1 MYRQVASD
9 RAKKHVRVGE
19 ELAMERREMY
29 ANGRIPRI
37 IFYIAMIAILVVFIA
52 AEIVYPSERAETS
65 QEKNLK
71 YHGTFMWE
79 KEDGTQEKIAVP
91 GKYEVP
97 AGETMTIV
105 TTFPNN
111 YKDTSIAI
119 RSSLQ
124 SVRFYVDGK
133 LRTEYDTANTRPF
146 GKDSASRY
154 VFCPTYTRD
163 AGRELKIELTSNTAN
178 YSGVVNPVYSGDQ
191 ADIWAF
197 IFRSNGMESL
207 IALFILFTGII
218 TILFSFAL
226 RITYRTKFDIEY
238 LGWCMLMGAT
248 WMIGESKLR
257 QLWISNVSILAAL
270 CFIIV
275 MICPLGILLYVD
287 TMQKSRY
294 HRIYRWIELAACINF
309 VVSVTLQL
317 TGKADFIETL
327 PVSHVVLSVTFVAI
341 FATFIRDMLH
351 GGLRDYHLALVGLV
365 IALVSALIEMVSV
378 YFVVTI
384 SGLFIGIGLVILLSL
399 NIIRTVRSVRNL
411 ERLRQKKELE
421 SRRRQTERISLQT
434 IKTLSVTVETKNV
447 YTKGHSQRVAD
458 YSALIAGALGWDDK
472 RINNLRNAAYMH
484 DVGMIGIPDS
494 IVNKPT
500 RLTEEEYAIIQR
512 HTLIG
517 ADILKDITLIEHV
530 AEVAH
535 YHHERYDGTGY
546 PEGIAGE
553 EIPIEA
559 RIVAVADSYDAM
571 NSKRIY
577 RNALEKEKIIEEL
590 ESCSGTQFDPV
601 IAQLFVRL
609 IREGKVDT
617 ALLPA
622 EPIGE
627 SKIDHYESETTK
639 FISDIMST
647 MQSQEDSDSYDFL
660 TGLSVRSKGEILIAQ
675 MMQEHDGGLV
685 FVDMDNL
692 KKLNDVYG
700 HKAGDRALKLLGN
713 ILKDAGDNSIAC
725 RLGGDEFLLFLPD
738 YSKDEIHACV
748 KHIFFEFAKAKE
760 DDVELRC
767 ADLSAGMS
775 LSTNGA
781 TFEKC
786 YREADKAL
794 YFVKQNGKGNY
805 MFYHEMQ
812 LDHGMSGT
820 GKDLELVA
828 KALRQSGSYSGA
840 LDLDYR
846 AFAKVYEYV
855 NSLGE
860 RYRHKCYLVMVTMET
875 FPDRMMYIEHIE
887 EALGCMENAI
897 REKIRKVDVCTRFSS
912 MQYLIILFEA
922 QEDQIANVMD
932 RTFAQYNELYGK
944 DDFIPRYEYIPMV
957 ETED

>member
-1 MYRQVASD
+1 
-9 RAKKHVRVGE
+9 
-19 ELAMERREMY
+19 MERREMY

-65 QEKNLK
+65 QEKNLI
-71 YHGTFMWE
+71 YHGTFVWE

-178 YSGVVNPVYSGDQ
+178 YSGVVNPVYSGDK

-197 IFRSNGMESL
+197 VFRSNGMESL

-257 QLWISNVSILAAL
+257 QLWIPNVSILAAL

-287 TMQKSRY
+287 TVQKSRY

-327 PVSHVVLSVTFVAI
+327 PASHVVLSVTFVAI
-341 FATFIRDMLH
+341 FVTFIRDMLH
-351 GGLRDYHLALVGLV
+351 GGSRDYHLALVGMV

-384 SGLFIGIGLVILLSL
+384 SGLFIGTGLVILLFL
-399 NIIRTVRSVRNL
+399 NLIRTVRSVRNL

-447 YTKGHSQRVAD
+447 YTNGHSQRVAD

-601 IAQLFVRL
+601 IAELFVRL

-627 SKIDHYESETTK
+627 SKMDHYESETTK

-660 TGLSVRSKGEILIAQ
+660 TGLPVRSKGEILIAQ

-805 MFYHEMQ
+805 MFYHDMP
-812 LDHGMSGT
+812 LDRGMSGT

-828 KALRQSGSYSGA
+828 KALQQSGSYTGA

-875 FPDRMMYIEHIE
+875 FPDRMIYIEHIE

-922 QEDQIANVMD
+922 QEDRIANVMD

-957 ETED
+957 KTED

>member
-1 MYRQVASD
+1 
-9 RAKKHVRVGE
+9 
-19 ELAMERREMY
+19 MERREMY

-65 QEKNLK
+65 QEKNLI
-71 YHGTFMWE
+71 YHGTFVWE

-111 YKDTSIAI
+111 YKGTSIAI

-178 YSGVVNPVYSGDQ
+178 YSGVVNPVYSGDK

-197 IFRSNGMESL
+197 VFRSNGMESL

-257 QLWISNVSILAAL
+257 QLWIPNVSILAAL

-287 TMQKSRY
+287 TVQKSRY

-327 PVSHVVLSVTFVAI
+327 PASHVVLSVTFVAI
-341 FATFIRDMLH
+341 FVTFIRDMLH
-351 GGLRDYHLALVGLV
+351 GGSRGYHLALVGMV

-384 SGLFIGIGLVILLSL
+384 SGLFIGTGLVILLFFNL
-399 NIIRTVRSVRNL
+399 IRTVRSVRNL

-447 YTKGHSQRVAD
+447 YTNGHSQRVAD
-458 YSALIAGALGWDDK
+458 YSALIAGALGWNDK

-601 IAQLFVRL
+601 IAELFVRL

-627 SKIDHYESETTK
+627 SKMDHYESETTK

-660 TGLSVRSKGEILIAQ
+660 TGLPVRSKGEILIAQ

-805 MFYHEMQ
+805 MFYHDMP
-812 LDHGMSGT
+812 LDRGMSGT

-828 KALRQSGSYSGA
+828 KALQQSGSYTGA

-875 FPDRMMYIEHIE
+875 FPDRMIYIEHIE

-922 QEDQIANVMD
+922 QEDRIANVMD

-957 ETED
+957 KTED

>member
-1 MYRQVASD
+1 
-9 RAKKHVRVGE
+9 
-19 ELAMERREMY
+19 MERREMY

-65 QEKNLK
+65 QEKNLI
-71 YHGTFMWE
+71 YHGTFVWE

-105 TTFPNN
+105 TMFPNN

-178 YSGVVNPVYSGDQ
+178 YSGVVNPVYSGDK

-197 IFRSNGMESL
+197 VFRSNGMESL

-257 QLWISNVSILAAL
+257 QLWIPNVSILAAL

-287 TMQKSRY
+287 TVQKSRY

-327 PVSHVVLSVTFVAI
+327 PASHVVLSVTFVAI
-341 FATFIRDMLH
+341 FVTFIRDMLH
-351 GGLRDYHLALVGLV
+351 GGSRNYHLALVGMV

-384 SGLFIGIGLVILLSL
+384 SGLFIGTGLVILLFL
-399 NIIRTVRSVRNL
+399 NLIRTVRSVRNL

-447 YTKGHSQRVAD
+447 YTNGHSQRVAD

-546 PEGIAGE
+546 PEGLSGE

-601 IAQLFVRL
+601 IAELFVRL

-627 SKIDHYESETTK
+627 SKMDHYESETTK

-660 TGLSVRSKGEILIAQ
+660 TGLPVRSKGEILIAQ

-786 YREADKAL
+786 YMEADKAL

-805 MFYHEMQ
+805 MFYHDMP
-812 LDHGMSGT
+812 LDRGMSGT

-828 KALRQSGSYSGA
+828 KALQQSGSYTGA

-875 FPDRMMYIEHIE
+875 FPDRMIYIEHIE

-922 QEDQIANVMD
+922 QEDRIANVMD

-957 ETED
+957 KTED

>member
-1 MYRQVASD
+1 
-9 RAKKHVRVGE
+9 
-19 ELAMERREMY
+19 MERREMY

-65 QEKNLK
+65 QEKNLI
-71 YHGTFMWE
+71 YHGTFVWE

-178 YSGVVNPVYSGDQ
+178 YSGVVNPVYSGDK

-197 IFRSNGMESL
+197 VFRSNGMESL

-257 QLWISNVSILAAL
+257 QLWMPNVSILAAL

-287 TMQKSRY
+287 TVQKSRY

-327 PVSHVVLSVTFVAI
+327 PASHVVLSVTFVAI
-341 FATFIRDMLH
+341 FVTFIRDMLH
-351 GGLRDYHLALVGLV
+351 GGSRDYHLALVGMV

-384 SGLFIGIGLVILLSL
+384 SGLFIGTGLVILLFL
-399 NIIRTVRSVRNL
+399 NLIRTVRSVRNL

-447 YTKGHSQRVAD
+447 YTNGHSQRVAD

-601 IAQLFVRL
+601 IAELFVRL

-627 SKIDHYESETTK
+627 SKMDHYESETTK

-660 TGLSVRSKGEILIAQ
+660 TGLPVRSKGEILIAQ

-713 ILKDAGDNSIAC
+713 ILKDAGDKSIAC

-786 YREADKAL
+786 YMEADKAL

-805 MFYHEMQ
+805 MFYHDMP
-812 LDHGMSGT
+812 LDRGMSGT

-828 KALRQSGSYSGA
+828 KALQQSGSYTGA

-875 FPDRMMYIEHIE
+875 FPDRMIYIEHIE

-922 QEDQIANVMD
+922 QEDRIANVMD

-957 ETED
+957 EIED

>member
-1 MYRQVASD
+1 
-9 RAKKHVRVGE
+9 
-19 ELAMERREMY
+19 MERREMY

-65 QEKNLK
+65 QEKNLI
-71 YHGTFMWE
+71 YHGTFVWE

-105 TTFPNN
+105 TMFPNN
-111 YKDTSIAI
+111 HKDTSIAI

-178 YSGVVNPVYSGDQ
+178 YSGVVNPVYSGDK

-197 IFRSNGMESL
+197 VFRSNGMESL

-257 QLWISNVSILAAL
+257 QLWIPNVSILAAL

-287 TMQKSRY
+287 TVQKSRY

-327 PVSHVVLSVTFVAI
+327 PASHVVLSVTFVAI
-341 FATFIRDMLH
+341 FVTFIRDMLH
-351 GGLRDYHLALVGLV
+351 GGSRGYHLALVGMV
-365 IALVSALIEMVSV
+365 IALVSVLIEMVSV

-384 SGLFIGIGLVILLSL
+384 SGLFIGIGLVILLFL
-399 NIIRTVRSVRNL
+399 NLIRTVRSVRNL

-447 YTKGHSQRVAD
+447 YTNGHSQRVAD

-517 ADILKDITLIEHV
+517 VDILKDITLIEHV

-546 PEGIAGE
+546 PEGLSGE

-577 RNALEKEKIIEEL
+577 RTALEKEKIIEEL

-601 IAQLFVRL
+601 IAELFVRL

-627 SKIDHYESETTK
+627 SKMDHYESETTK

-647 MQSQEDSDSYDFL
+647 MQRQDDSDSYDFL
-660 TGLSVRSKGEILIAQ
+660 TGLPVRSKGEILIAQ

-805 MFYHEMQ
+805 MFYHDMP
-812 LDHGMSGT
+812 LDRGMSGT

-828 KALRQSGSYSGA
+828 KALQQSGSYTGA

-875 FPDRMMYIEHIE
+875 FPDRMIYIEHIE

-922 QEDQIANVMD
+922 QEDRIANVMD

-957 ETED
+957 KTED

>member
-1 MYRQVASD
+1 
-9 RAKKHVRVGE
+9 
-19 ELAMERREMY
+19 MERREMY

-65 QEKNLK
+65 QEKNLI
-71 YHGTFMWE
+71 YHGTFVWE

-105 TTFPNN
+105 TMFPNN

-178 YSGVVNPVYSGDQ
+178 YSGVVNPVYSGDK

-197 IFRSNGMESL
+197 VFRSNGMESL

-257 QLWISNVSILAAL
+257 QLWIPNVSILAAL

-287 TMQKSRY
+287 TVQKSRY

-317 TGKADFIETL
+317 TGKADFIEAL
-327 PVSHVVLSVTFVAI
+327 PASHVVLSVTFVAI
-341 FATFIRDMLH
+341 FVTFIRDMLH
-351 GGLRDYHLALVGLV
+351 GGSRGYHLALVGMV

-384 SGLFIGIGLVILLSL
+384 SGLFIGTGLVILLFL
-399 NIIRTVRSVRNL
+399 NLIRTVRSVRNL

-434 IKTLSVTVETKNV
+434 IKTISVTVETKNV
-447 YTKGHSQRVAD
+447 YTNGHSQRVAD

-517 ADILKDITLIEHV
+517 VDILKDITLIEHV

-546 PEGIAGE
+546 PEGLSGE

-601 IAQLFVRL
+601 IAELFVRL

-627 SKIDHYESETTK
+627 SKMDHYESETTK

-660 TGLSVRSKGEILIAQ
+660 TGLPVRSKGEILIAQ

-805 MFYHEMQ
+805 MFYHDMP
-812 LDHGMSGT
+812 LDRGMSGT

-828 KALRQSGSYSGA
+828 KALQQSGSYTGA

-875 FPDRMMYIEHIE
+875 FPDRMIYIEHIE

-922 QEDQIANVMD
+922 QEDRIANVMD

-957 ETED
+957 KTED

>member
-1 MYRQVASD
+1 MYRQVTSD
-9 RAKKHVRVGE
+9 RAKTHVRVGE

-65 QEKNLK
+65 QEKNLI
-71 YHGTFMWE
+71 YHGTFVWE

-178 YSGVVNPVYSGDQ
+178 YSGVVNPVYSGDK

-197 IFRSNGMESL
+197 VFRSNGMESL

-257 QLWISNVSILAAL
+257 QLWIPNVSILAAL

-287 TMQKSRY
+287 TVQKSRY

-327 PVSHVVLSVTFVAI
+327 PASHVVLSVTFVAI
-341 FATFIRDMLH
+341 FVTFIRDMLH
-351 GGLRDYHLALVGLV
+351 GGSRDYHLALVGMV

-384 SGLFIGIGLVILLSL
+384 SGLFIGTGLVILLFL
-399 NIIRTVRSVRNL
+399 NLIRTVRSVRNL

-447 YTKGHSQRVAD
+447 YTNGHSQRVAD

-546 PEGIAGE
+546 PEGLSGE

-601 IAQLFVRL
+601 IAELFVRL

-627 SKIDHYESETTK
+627 SKMDHYESETTK

-660 TGLSVRSKGEILIAQ
+660 TGLPVRSKGEILIAQ

-805 MFYHEMQ
+805 MFYHDMP
-812 LDHGMSGT
+812 LDRGMSGT

-828 KALRQSGSYSGA
+828 KALQQSGSYTGA

-875 FPDRMMYIEHIE
+875 FPDRMIYIEHIE

-922 QEDQIANVMD
+922 QEDRIANVMD

-957 ETED
+957 KTED

>member
-1 MYRQVASD
+1 
-9 RAKKHVRVGE
+9 
-19 ELAMERREMY
+19 MERREMY

-65 QEKNLK
+65 QEKNLI
-71 YHGTFMWE
+71 YHGTFVWE

-105 TTFPNN
+105 TMFPNN

-178 YSGVVNPVYSGDQ
+178 YSGVVNPVYSGDK

-197 IFRSNGMESL
+197 VFRSNGMESL

-257 QLWISNVSILAAL
+257 QLWIPNVSILAAL

-287 TMQKSRY
+287 TVQKSRY

-317 TGKADFIETL
+317 TGKADFIEAL
-327 PVSHVVLSVTFVAI
+327 PASHVVLSVTFVAI
-341 FATFIRDMLH
+341 FVTFIRDMLH
-351 GGLRDYHLALVGLV
+351 GGSRGYHLALVGMV

-384 SGLFIGIGLVILLSL
+384 SGLFIGTGLVILLFL
-399 NIIRTVRSVRNL
+399 NLIRTVRSVRNL

-434 IKTLSVTVETKNV
+434 IKTISVTVETKNV
-447 YTKGHSQRVAD
+447 YTNGHSQRVAD

-546 PEGIAGE
+546 PEGLSGE

-601 IAQLFVRL
+601 IAELFVRL

-627 SKIDHYESETTK
+627 SKMDHYESETTK

-660 TGLSVRSKGEILIAQ
+660 TGLPVRSKGEILIAQ

-713 ILKDAGDNSIAC
+713 ILKDAGDKSIAC

-805 MFYHEMQ
+805 MFYHDMP
-812 LDHGMSGT
+812 LDRGMSGT

-828 KALRQSGSYSGA
+828 KALQQSGSYTGA

-875 FPDRMMYIEHIE
+875 FPDRMIYIEHIE

-922 QEDQIANVMD
+922 QEDRIANVMD

-957 ETED
+957 KTED

>member
-1 MYRQVASD
+1 
-9 RAKKHVRVGE
+9 
-19 ELAMERREMY
+19 MERREMY

-65 QEKNLK
+65 QEKNLI
-71 YHGTFMWE
+71 YHGTFVWE

-178 YSGVVNPVYSGDQ
+178 YSGVVNPVYSGDK

-197 IFRSNGMESL
+197 VFRSNGMESL

-257 QLWISNVSILAAL
+257 QLWIPNVSILAAL

-287 TMQKSRY
+287 TVQKSRY

-317 TGKADFIETL
+317 TGKADFIEAL
-327 PVSHVVLSVTFVAI
+327 PASHVVLSVTFVAI
-341 FATFIRDMLH
+341 FVTFIRDMLH
-351 GGLRDYHLALVGLV
+351 GGSRGYHLALVGMV
-365 IALVSALIEMVSV
+365 IALVSVLIEMVSV

-384 SGLFIGIGLVILLSL
+384 SGLFIGIGLVILLFL
-399 NIIRTVRSVRNL
+399 NLIRTVRSVRNL

-447 YTKGHSQRVAD
+447 YTNGHSQRVAD

-546 PEGIAGE
+546 PEGLSGE

-601 IAQLFVRL
+601 IAELFVRL

-627 SKIDHYESETTK
+627 SKMDHYESETTK

-660 TGLSVRSKGEILIAQ
+660 TGLPVRSKGEILIAQ

-805 MFYHEMQ
+805 MFYHDMP
-812 LDHGMSGT
+812 LDRGMSGT

-828 KALRQSGSYSGA
+828 KALQQSGSYTGA

-875 FPDRMMYIEHIE
+875 FPDRMIYIEHIE

-922 QEDQIANVMD
+922 QEDRIANVMD

-944 DDFIPRYEYIPMV
+944 DDFIPRYEYIPMMK
-957 ETED
+957 TED

>member
-1 MYRQVASD
+1 
-9 RAKKHVRVGE
+9 
-19 ELAMERREMY
+19 MERREMY

-65 QEKNLK
+65 QEKNLI
-71 YHGTFMWE
+71 YHGTFVWE

-105 TTFPNN
+105 TMFPNN

-178 YSGVVNPVYSGDQ
+178 YSGVVNPVYSGDK

-197 IFRSNGMESL
+197 VFRSNGMESL

-257 QLWISNVSILAAL
+257 QLWIPNVSILAAL

-287 TMQKSRY
+287 TVQKSRY

-317 TGKADFIETL
+317 TGKADFIEAL
-327 PVSHVVLSVTFVAI
+327 PASHVVLSVTFVAI
-341 FATFIRDMLH
+341 FVTFIRDMLH
-351 GGLRDYHLALVGLV
+351 GGSRGYHLALVGMV

-384 SGLFIGIGLVILLSL
+384 SGLFIGIGLVILLFL
-399 NIIRTVRSVRNL
+399 NLIRTVRSVRNL

-434 IKTLSVTVETKNV
+434 IKTISVTVETKNV
-447 YTKGHSQRVAD
+447 YTNGHSQRVAD

-517 ADILKDITLIEHV
+517 VDILKDITLIEHV

-546 PEGIAGE
+546 PEGLSGE

-601 IAQLFVRL
+601 IAELFVRL

-627 SKIDHYESETTK
+627 SKMDHYESETTK

-660 TGLSVRSKGEILIAQ
+660 TGLPVRSKGEILIAQ

-805 MFYHEMQ
+805 MFYHDMP
-812 LDHGMSGT
+812 LDRGMSGT

-828 KALRQSGSYSGA
+828 KALQQSGSYTGA

-875 FPDRMMYIEHIE
+875 FPDRMIYIEHIE

-922 QEDQIANVMD
+922 QEDRIANVMD

-957 ETED
+957 KTED

>member
-65 QEKNLK
+65 QEKNLI

-97 AGETMTIV
+97 AGETMPIV

-178 YSGVVNPVYSGDQ
+178 YSGVVNPVYSGDK

-197 IFRSNGMESL
+197 VFRSNGMESL
-207 IALFILFTGII
+207 IALFIFFTGII

-257 QLWISNVSILAAL
+257 QLWIPNVSILAAL

-287 TMQKSRY
+287 TVQKSRY

-327 PVSHVVLSVTFVAI
+327 PVSNVVLSVTFVAI
-341 FATFIRDMLH
+341 FVTFIRDMLH
-351 GGLRDYHLALVGLV
+351 GGLRDYHLALAGLV

-399 NIIRTVRSVRNL
+399 NLIRTVRSVRNL

-500 RLTEEEYAIIQR
+500 RLIEEEYAIIQR

-517 ADILKDITLIEHV
+517 ANILKDITLIEHV
-530 AEVAH
+530 ADVAH

-627 SKIDHYESETTK
+627 SKMDHYESETTK

-660 TGLSVRSKGEILIAQ
+660 TGLPVRSKGEILIAQ

-922 QEDQIANVMD
+922 QEDRIANVMD

>member
-1 MYRQVASD
+1 
-9 RAKKHVRVGE
+9 
-19 ELAMERREMY
+19 MERREMY

-65 QEKNLK
+65 QEKNLI
-71 YHGTFMWE
+71 YHGTFVWE

-105 TTFPNN
+105 TMFPNN

-178 YSGVVNPVYSGDQ
+178 YSGVVNPVYSGDK

-197 IFRSNGMESL
+197 VFRSNGMESL

-257 QLWISNVSILAAL
+257 QLWIPNVSILAAL

-287 TMQKSRY
+287 TVQKSRY

-327 PVSHVVLSVTFVAI
+327 PASHVVLSVTFVAI
-341 FATFIRDMLH
+341 FVTFIRDMLH
-351 GGLRDYHLALVGLV
+351 GGSRDYHLALVGMV

-384 SGLFIGIGLVILLSL
+384 SGLFIGTGLVILLFL
-399 NIIRTVRSVRNL
+399 NLIRTVRSVRNL

-447 YTKGHSQRVAD
+447 YTNGHSQRVAD

-546 PEGIAGE
+546 PEGLSGE

-601 IAQLFVRL
+601 IAELFVRL
-609 IREGKVDT
+609 IREGKVYT

-627 SKIDHYESETTK
+627 SKMDHYESETTK

-660 TGLSVRSKGEILIAQ
+660 TGLPVRSKGEILIAQ

-805 MFYHEMQ
+805 MFYHDMP
-812 LDHGMSGT
+812 LDRGMSGT

-828 KALRQSGSYSGA
+828 KALQQSGSYTGA

-875 FPDRMMYIEHIE
+875 FPDRMIYIEHIE

-922 QEDQIANVMD
+922 QEDRIANVMD

-957 ETED
+957 KTED

>member
-1 MYRQVASD
+1 
-9 RAKKHVRVGE
+9 
-19 ELAMERREMY
+19 MERREMY

-65 QEKNLK
+65 QEKNLI
-71 YHGTFMWE
+71 YHGTFVWE

-111 YKDTSIAI
+111 YKGTSIAI

-178 YSGVVNPVYSGDQ
+178 YSGVVNPVYSGDK

-197 IFRSNGMESL
+197 VFRSNGMESL

-257 QLWISNVSILAAL
+257 QLWIPNVSILAAL

-287 TMQKSRY
+287 TVQKSRY

-327 PVSHVVLSVTFVAI
+327 PASHVVLSVTFVAI
-341 FATFIRDMLH
+341 FVTFIRDMLH
-351 GGLRDYHLALVGLV
+351 GGSRDYHLALAGMV

-384 SGLFIGIGLVILLSL
+384 SGLFIGTGLVILLFL
-399 NIIRTVRSVRNL
+399 NLIRTVRSVRNL

-447 YTKGHSQRVAD
+447 YTNGHSQRVAD

-546 PEGIAGE
+546 PEGIVGE

-601 IAQLFVRL
+601 IAELFVRL

-627 SKIDHYESETTK
+627 SKMDHYESETTK

-660 TGLSVRSKGEILIAQ
+660 TGLPVRSKGEILIAQ

-805 MFYHEMQ
+805 MFYHDMP
-812 LDHGMSGT
+812 LDRGMSGT

-828 KALRQSGSYSGA
+828 KALQQSGSYTGA

-875 FPDRMMYIEHIE
+875 FPDRMIYIEHIE

-922 QEDQIANVMD
+922 QEDRIANVMD

-957 ETED
+957 KTED

>member
-9 RAKKHVRVGE
+9 RAKTHVRVGE

-65 QEKNLK
+65 QEKNLI
-71 YHGTFMWE
+71 YHGTFVWE

-105 TTFPNN
+105 TMFPNN

-178 YSGVVNPVYSGDQ
+178 YSGVVNPVYSGDK

-197 IFRSNGMESL
+197 VFRSNGMESL

-257 QLWISNVSILAAL
+257 QLWIPNVSILAAL

-287 TMQKSRY
+287 TVQKSRY

-327 PVSHVVLSVTFVAI
+327 PASHVVLSVTFVAI
-341 FATFIRDMLH
+341 FVTFIRDMLH
-351 GGLRDYHLALVGLV
+351 GGSRDYHLALAGMV

-384 SGLFIGIGLVILLSL
+384 SGLFIGTGLVILLFL
-399 NIIRTVRSVRNL
+399 NLIRTVRSVRNL

-447 YTKGHSQRVAD
+447 YTNGHSQRVAD

-546 PEGIAGE
+546 PEGLSGE

-601 IAQLFVRL
+601 IAELFVRL

-627 SKIDHYESETTK
+627 SKMDHYESETTK

-660 TGLSVRSKGEILIAQ
+660 TGLPVRSKGEILIAQ

-805 MFYHEMQ
+805 MFYHDMP
-812 LDHGMSGT
+812 LDRGMSGT

-828 KALRQSGSYSGA
+828 KALQQSGSYTGA

-875 FPDRMMYIEHIE
+875 FPDRMIYIEHIE

-922 QEDQIANVMD
+922 QEDRIANVMD

-957 ETED
+957 KTED

>member
-1 MYRQVASD
+1 
-9 RAKKHVRVGE
+9 
-19 ELAMERREMY
+19 MERREMY

-65 QEKNLK
+65 QEKNLI
-71 YHGTFMWE
+71 YHGTFVWE

-105 TTFPNN
+105 TMFPNN

-178 YSGVVNPVYSGDQ
+178 YSGVVNPVYSGDK

-197 IFRSNGMESL
+197 VFRSNGMESL

-257 QLWISNVSILAAL
+257 QLWIPNVSILAAL

-287 TMQKSRY
+287 TVQKSRY

-327 PVSHVVLSVTFVAI
+327 PASHVVLSVTFVAI
-341 FATFIRDMLH
+341 FVTFIRDMLH
-351 GGLRDYHLALVGLV
+351 GGSRDYHLALAGMV

-384 SGLFIGIGLVILLSL
+384 SGLFIGTGLVILLFL
-399 NIIRTVRSVRNL
+399 NLIRTVRSVRNL

-447 YTKGHSQRVAD
+447 YTNGHSQRVAD

-601 IAQLFVRL
+601 IAELFVRL

-627 SKIDHYESETTK
+627 SKMDHYESETTK

-660 TGLSVRSKGEILIAQ
+660 TGLPVRSKGEILIAQ

-805 MFYHEMQ
+805 MFYHDMP
-812 LDHGMSGT
+812 LDRGMSGT

-828 KALRQSGSYSGA
+828 KALQQSGSYTGA

-875 FPDRMMYIEHIE
+875 FPDRMIYIEHIE

-922 QEDQIANVMD
+922 QEDRIANVMD

-957 ETED
+957 KTED

>member
-1 MYRQVASD
+1 
-9 RAKKHVRVGE
+9 
-19 ELAMERREMY
+19 MERREMY

-65 QEKNLK
+65 QEKNLI
-71 YHGTFMWE
+71 YHGTFVWE

-178 YSGVVNPVYSGDQ
+178 YSGVVNPVYSGDK

-197 IFRSNGMESL
+197 VFRSNGMESL

-257 QLWISNVSILAAL
+257 QLWIPNVSILAAL

-287 TMQKSRY
+287 TVQKSRY

-327 PVSHVVLSVTFVAI
+327 PASHVVLSVTFVAI
-341 FATFIRDMLH
+341 FVTFIRDMLH
-351 GGLRDYHLALVGLV
+351 GGSRDYHLALVGMV

-384 SGLFIGIGLVILLSL
+384 SGLFIGIGLVILLFL
-399 NIIRTVRSVRNL
+399 NLIRTVRSVRNL

-447 YTKGHSQRVAD
+447 YTNGHSQRVAD

-546 PEGIAGE
+546 PEGLSGE

-601 IAQLFVRL
+601 IAELFVRL

-627 SKIDHYESETTK
+627 SKMDHYESETTK

-660 TGLSVRSKGEILIAQ
+660 TGLPVRSKGEILIAQ

-805 MFYHEMQ
+805 MFYHDMP
-812 LDHGMSGT
+812 LDRGMSGT

-828 KALRQSGSYSGA
+828 KALQQSGSYTGA

-875 FPDRMMYIEHIE
+875 FPDRMIYIEHIE

-922 QEDQIANVMD
+922 QEDRIANVMD

-957 ETED
+957 KTED

>member
-1 MYRQVASD
+1 
-9 RAKKHVRVGE
+9 
-19 ELAMERREMY
+19 MERREMY

-65 QEKNLK
+65 QEKNLI
-71 YHGTFMWE
+71 YHGTFVWE

-178 YSGVVNPVYSGDQ
+178 YSGVVNPVYSGDK

-197 IFRSNGMESL
+197 VFRSNGMESL

-257 QLWISNVSILAAL
+257 QLWIPNVSILAAL

-287 TMQKSRY
+287 TVQKSRY

-327 PVSHVVLSVTFVAI
+327 PASHVVLSVTFVAI
-341 FATFIRDMLH
+341 FVTFIRDMLH
-351 GGLRDYHLALVGLV
+351 GGSRGYHLALVGMV
-365 IALVSALIEMVSV
+365 IALVSVLIEMVSV

-384 SGLFIGIGLVILLSL
+384 SGLFIGTGLVILLFL
-399 NIIRTVRSVRNL
+399 NLIRTVRSVRNL

-434 IKTLSVTVETKNV
+434 IKTISVTVETKNV
-447 YTKGHSQRVAD
+447 YTNGHSQRVAD

-546 PEGIAGE
+546 PEGLSGE

-601 IAQLFVRL
+601 IAELFVRL

-627 SKIDHYESETTK
+627 SKMDHYESETTK

-660 TGLSVRSKGEILIAQ
+660 TGLPVRSKGEILIAQ

-805 MFYHEMQ
+805 MFYHDMP
-812 LDHGMSGT
+812 LDRGMSGT

-828 KALRQSGSYSGA
+828 KALQQSGSYTGA

-875 FPDRMMYIEHIE
+875 FPDRMIYIEHIE

-922 QEDQIANVMD
+922 QEDRIANVMD

-957 ETED
+957 KTED

>member
-1 MYRQVASD
+1 
-9 RAKKHVRVGE
+9 
-19 ELAMERREMY
+19 MERREMY

-65 QEKNLK
+65 QEKNLI
-71 YHGTFMWE
+71 YHGTFVWE

-178 YSGVVNPVYSGDQ
+178 YSGVVNPVYSGDK

-197 IFRSNGMESL
+197 VFRSNGMESL

-257 QLWISNVSILAAL
+257 QLWIPNVSILAAL

-287 TMQKSRY
+287 TVQKSRY

-327 PVSHVVLSVTFVAI
+327 PASHVVLSVTFVAI
-341 FATFIRDMLH
+341 FVTFIRDMLH
-351 GGLRDYHLALVGLV
+351 GGSRDYHLALVGMV
-365 IALVSALIEMVSV
+365 IALVSVLIEMVSV

-384 SGLFIGIGLVILLSL
+384 SGLFIGIGLVILLFL
-399 NIIRTVRSVRNL
+399 NLIRTVRSVRNL

-447 YTKGHSQRVAD
+447 YTNGHSQRVAD

-546 PEGIAGE
+546 PEGLSGE

-601 IAQLFVRL
+601 IAELFVRL

-627 SKIDHYESETTK
+627 SKMDHYESETTK

-660 TGLSVRSKGEILIAQ
+660 TGLPVRSKGEILIAQ

-805 MFYHEMQ
+805 MFYHDMP
-812 LDHGMSGT
+812 LDRGMSGT

-828 KALRQSGSYSGA
+828 KALQQSGSYTGA

-875 FPDRMMYIEHIE
+875 FPDRMIYIEHIE

-922 QEDQIANVMD
+922 QEDRIANVMD

-957 ETED
+957 KTED

>member
-1 MYRQVASD
+1 MKR
-9 RAKKHVRVGE
+9 E
-19 ELAMERREMY
+19 ETY
-29 ANGRIPRI
+29 SKGSIPRI
-37 IFYIAMIAILVVFIA
+37 IFYIVMVAILTVFVA
-52 AEIVYPSERAETS
+52 AEMVYPGERGEAS
-65 QEKNLK
+65 QEKNLI
-71 YHGTFMWE
+71 YHGVFVWE
-79 KEDGTQEKIAVP
+79 KTDGTREKIKVP
-91 GKYEVP
+91 GQYEVP

-105 TTFPNN
+105 TTFPDN
-111 YKDTSIAI
+111 YKANSIAI

-133 LRTEYDTANTRPF
+133 LRTEYDTADTRPF

-163 AGRELKIELTSNTAN
+163 AGRELKIELTSNTTN
-178 YSGVVNPVYSGDQ
+178 YSGVVNPVYSGDK
-191 ADIWAF
+191 ADIWAL
-197 IFRSNGMESL
+197 ILNDNKMESL
-207 IALFILFTGII
+207 IALFILFAGII

-226 RITYRTKFDIEY
+226 YMTYRTRFDIEY
-238 LGWCMLMGAT
+238 LGWCMLMGAA
-248 WMIGESKLR
+248 WMMGESKLR

-275 MICPLGILLYVD
+275 MICPIGVLLYVD
-287 TMQKSRY
+287 TIQKNRY
-294 HRIYRWIELAACINF
+294 HKIYRWIELAAGINF
-309 VVSVTLQL
+309 VGSVGLQL
-317 TGKADFIETL
+317 TGRADFIETL
-327 PVSHVVLSVTFVAI
+327 PASHVILSVTFVAI
-341 FATFIRDMLH
+341 LITFIKDIFR
-351 GGLRDYHLALVGLV
+351 GKSREYHLVLIGIV
-365 IALVSALIEMVSV
+365 IALLFALIEMASV

-384 SGLFIGIGLVILLSL
+384 SGLFIGIGLVILLFL

-411 ERLRQKKELE
+411 EHIRQKKELE

-447 YTKGHSQRVAD
+447 YTNGHSQRVAD
-458 YSALIAGALGWDDK
+458 YSALIARELGWENT
-472 RINNLRNAAYMH
+472 RIHHLHNAAYMH

-546 PEGIAGE
+546 PEGLSGE

-590 ESCSGTQFDPV
+590 ESCSGTQFDPA

-617 ALLPA
+617 ALLPS
-622 EPIGE
+622 ESIGE
-627 SKIDHYESETTK
+627 SRMDNYESETTK

-647 MQSQEDSDSYDFL
+647 MQSQEDSDNYDFL
-660 TGLSVRSKGEILIAQ
+660 TGLPVRSKGEILIAQ

-692 KKLNDVYG
+692 KKVNDVYG

-748 KHIFFEFAKAKE
+748 KHIFVEFTKAKE

-786 YREADKAL
+786 YMEADKAL

-812 LDHGMSGT
+812 LDRGMSGT

-846 AFAKVYEYV
+846 AFAKIYEYV

-860 RYRHKCYLVMVTMET
+860 RYRHKCFLIMVTMET
-875 FPDRMMYIEHIE
+875 LTDRMMYIEHIE
-887 EALGCMENAI
+887 EALGCMEQAV
-897 REKIRKVDVCTRFSS
+897 RGKIRKVDVCTRFSS

-922 QEDQIANVMD
+922 QENQIENVMN
-932 RTFAQYNELYGK
+932 RIFTQYNELYGK
-944 DDFIPRYEYIPMV
+944 DDFIPRYEYIPM
-957 ETED
+957 EKAPKKDEK

>member
-1 MYRQVASD
+1 
-9 RAKKHVRVGE
+9 
-19 ELAMERREMY
+19 MERREMY

-65 QEKNLK
+65 QEKNLI
-71 YHGTFMWE
+71 YHGTFVWE

-105 TTFPNN
+105 TMFPNN

-178 YSGVVNPVYSGDQ
+178 YSGVVNPVYSGDK

-197 IFRSNGMESL
+197 VFRSNGMESL

-257 QLWISNVSILAAL
+257 QLWIPNVSILAAL

-287 TMQKSRY
+287 TVQKSRY

-327 PVSHVVLSVTFVAI
+327 PASHVVLSVTFVAI
-341 FATFIRDMLH
+341 FVTFIRDMLH
-351 GGLRDYHLALVGLV
+351 GGSRDYHLALVGMV

-384 SGLFIGIGLVILLSL
+384 SGLFIGTGLVILLFL
-399 NIIRTVRSVRNL
+399 NLIRTVRSVRNL

-447 YTKGHSQRVAD
+447 YTNGHSQRVAD

-601 IAQLFVRL
+601 IAELFVRL

-627 SKIDHYESETTK
+627 SKMDHYESETTK

-660 TGLSVRSKGEILIAQ
+660 TGLPVRSKGEILIAQ

-805 MFYHEMQ
+805 MFYHDMP
-812 LDHGMSGT
+812 LDRGMSGT

-828 KALRQSGSYSGA
+828 KALQQSGSYTGA

-875 FPDRMMYIEHIE
+875 FPDRMIYIEHIE

-922 QEDQIANVMD
+922 QEDRIANVMD

-957 ETED
+957 KTED

>member
-1 MYRQVASD
+1 
-9 RAKKHVRVGE
+9 
-19 ELAMERREMY
+19 MERREMY

-65 QEKNLK
+65 QEKNLI
-71 YHGTFMWE
+71 YHGTFVWE

-105 TTFPNN
+105 TMFPNN

-178 YSGVVNPVYSGDQ
+178 YSGVVNPVYSGDK

-197 IFRSNGMESL
+197 VFRSNGMESL

-257 QLWISNVSILAAL
+257 QLWIPNVSILAAL

-287 TMQKSRY
+287 TVQKSRY

-327 PVSHVVLSVTFVAI
+327 PASHVVLSVTFVAI
-341 FATFIRDMLH
+341 FVTFIRDMLH
-351 GGLRDYHLALVGLV
+351 GGSRDYHLALVGMV

-384 SGLFIGIGLVILLSL
+384 SGLFIGTGLVILLFL
-399 NIIRTVRSVRNL
+399 NLIRTGRSVRNL

-447 YTKGHSQRVAD
+447 YTNGHSQRVAD

-601 IAQLFVRL
+601 IAELFVRL

-627 SKIDHYESETTK
+627 SKMDHYESETTK

-660 TGLSVRSKGEILIAQ
+660 TGLPVRSKGEILIAQ

-713 ILKDAGDNSIAC
+713 ILKDAGDKSIAC

-786 YREADKAL
+786 YMEADKAL

-805 MFYHEMQ
+805 MFYHDMP
-812 LDHGMSGT
+812 LDRGMSGT

-828 KALRQSGSYSGA
+828 KALQQSGSYTGA

-875 FPDRMMYIEHIE
+875 FPDRMIYIEHIE

-922 QEDQIANVMD
+922 QEDRIANVMD

-957 ETED
+957 EIED

>member
-1 MYRQVASD
+1 
-9 RAKKHVRVGE
+9 
-19 ELAMERREMY
+19 MERREMY

-65 QEKNLK
+65 QEKNLI
-71 YHGTFMWE
+71 YHGTFVWE

-105 TTFPNN
+105 TMFPNN

-178 YSGVVNPVYSGDQ
+178 YSGVVNPVYSGDK

-197 IFRSNGMESL
+197 VFRSNGMESL

-257 QLWISNVSILAAL
+257 QLWIPNVSILAAL

-287 TMQKSRY
+287 TVQKSRY

-327 PVSHVVLSVTFVAI
+327 PASHVVLSVTFVAI
-341 FATFIRDMLH
+341 FVTFIRDMLH
-351 GGLRDYHLALVGLV
+351 GGSRDYHLALVGMV

-384 SGLFIGIGLVILLSL
+384 SGLFIGTGLVILLFL
-399 NIIRTVRSVRNL
+399 NLIRTVRSVRNL

-447 YTKGHSQRVAD
+447 YTNGHSQRVAD

-546 PEGIAGE
+546 PEGLSGE

-601 IAQLFVRL
+601 IAELFVRL

-627 SKIDHYESETTK
+627 SKMDHYESETTK

-660 TGLSVRSKGEILIAQ
+660 TGLPVRSKGEILIAQ

-748 KHIFFEFAKAKE
+748 KHIFIKFAKAKE

-805 MFYHEMQ
+805 MFYHDMP
-812 LDHGMSGT
+812 LDRGMSGT

-828 KALRQSGSYSGA
+828 KALQQSGSYTGA

-875 FPDRMMYIEHIE
+875 FPDRMIYIEHIE

-922 QEDQIANVMD
+922 QEDRIANVMD

-957 ETED
+957 KTED

>member
-1 MYRQVASD
+1 M
-9 RAKKHVRVGE
+9 
-19 ELAMERREMY
+19 
-29 ANGRIPRI
+29 
-37 IFYIAMIAILVVFIA
+37 
-52 AEIVYPSERAETS
+52 
-65 QEKNLK
+65 
-71 YHGTFMWE
+71 
-79 KEDGTQEKIAVP
+79 
-91 GKYEVP
+91 
-97 AGETMTIV
+97 
-105 TTFPNN
+105 
-111 YKDTSIAI
+111 
-119 RSSLQ
+119 
-124 SVRFYVDGK
+124 DGK

-178 YSGVVNPVYSGDQ
+178 YSGVVNPVYSGDK

-197 IFRSNGMESL
+197 VFRSNGMESL

-257 QLWISNVSILAAL
+257 QLWIPNVLILAAL

-287 TMQKSRY
+287 TVQKSRY

-327 PVSHVVLSVTFVAI
+327 PASHVVLSVTFVAI
-341 FATFIRDMLH
+341 FVTFIRDMLH
-351 GGLRDYHLALVGLV
+351 GGSRDYHLALIGMV

-384 SGLFIGIGLVILLSL
+384 SGLFIGTGLVILLFL
-399 NIIRTVRSVRNL
+399 NLIRTVRSVRNL

-447 YTKGHSQRVAD
+447 YTNGHSQRVAD

-546 PEGIAGE
+546 PEGLSGE

-601 IAQLFVRL
+601 IAELFVRL

-627 SKIDHYESETTK
+627 SKMDHYESETTK

-660 TGLSVRSKGEILIAQ
+660 TGLPVRSKGEILIAQ

-805 MFYHEMQ
+805 MFYHDMP
-812 LDHGMSGT
+812 LDRGMSGT

-828 KALRQSGSYSGA
+828 KALQQSGSYTGA

-875 FPDRMMYIEHIE
+875 FPDRMIYIEHIE

-922 QEDQIANVMD
+922 QEDRIANVMD

-957 ETED
+957 KTED

>member
-1 MYRQVASD
+1 
-9 RAKKHVRVGE
+9 
-19 ELAMERREMY
+19 MERREMY

-65 QEKNLK
+65 QEKNLI
-71 YHGTFMWE
+71 YHGTFVWE

-105 TTFPNN
+105 TMFPNN

-178 YSGVVNPVYSGDQ
+178 YSGVVNPVYSGDK

-197 IFRSNGMESL
+197 VFRSNGMESL

-257 QLWISNVSILAAL
+257 QLWIPNVSILAAL

-287 TMQKSRY
+287 TVQKSRY

-327 PVSHVVLSVTFVAI
+327 PASHVVLSVTFVAI
-341 FATFIRDMLH
+341 FVTFIRDMLH
-351 GGLRDYHLALVGLV
+351 GGSRGYHLALVGMV

-384 SGLFIGIGLVILLSL
+384 SGLFIGTGLVILLFL
-399 NIIRTVRSVRNL
+399 NLIRTVRSVRNL

-447 YTKGHSQRVAD
+447 YTNGHSQRVAD

-590 ESCSGTQFDPV
+590 ASCSGTQFDPV
-601 IAQLFVRL
+601 IAELFVRL

-627 SKIDHYESETTK
+627 SKMDHYESETTK

-660 TGLSVRSKGEILIAQ
+660 TGLPVRSKGEILIAQ

-805 MFYHEMQ
+805 MFYHDMP
-812 LDHGMSGT
+812 LDRGMSGT

-828 KALRQSGSYSGA
+828 KALQQSGSYTGA

-875 FPDRMMYIEHIE
+875 FPDRMIYIEHIE

-922 QEDQIANVMD
+922 QEDRIANVMD

-957 ETED
+957 KTED

>member
-1 MYRQVASD
+1 
-9 RAKKHVRVGE
+9 
-19 ELAMERREMY
+19 MERREMY

-65 QEKNLK
+65 QEKNLI
-71 YHGTFMWE
+71 YHGTFVWE

-178 YSGVVNPVYSGDQ
+178 YSGVVNPVYSGDK

-197 IFRSNGMESL
+197 VFRSNGMESL

-257 QLWISNVSILAAL
+257 QLWIPNVSILAAL

-287 TMQKSRY
+287 TVQKSRY

-327 PVSHVVLSVTFVAI
+327 PASHVVLSVTFVAI
-341 FATFIRDMLH
+341 FVTFIRDMLH
-351 GGLRDYHLALVGLV
+351 GGSRGYHLALAGMV

-384 SGLFIGIGLVILLSL
+384 SGLFIGTGLVILLFL
-399 NIIRTVRSVRNL
+399 NLIRTVRSVRNL

-447 YTKGHSQRVAD
+447 YTNGHSQRVAD

-546 PEGIAGE
+546 PEGLSGE

-601 IAQLFVRL
+601 IAELFVRL

-627 SKIDHYESETTK
+627 SKMDHYESETTK

-660 TGLSVRSKGEILIAQ
+660 TGLPVRSKGEILIAQ

-805 MFYHEMQ
+805 MFYHDMP
-812 LDHGMSGT
+812 LDRGMSGT

-828 KALRQSGSYSGA
+828 KALQQSGSYTGA

-875 FPDRMMYIEHIE
+875 FPDRMIYIEHIE

-922 QEDQIANVMD
+922 QEDRIANVMD

-957 ETED
+957 KTED

>member
-1 MYRQVASD
+1 
-9 RAKKHVRVGE
+9 
-19 ELAMERREMY
+19 MERREMY

-65 QEKNLK
+65 QEKNLI
-71 YHGTFMWE
+71 YHGTFVWE

-178 YSGVVNPVYSGDQ
+178 YSGVVNPVYSGDK

-197 IFRSNGMESL
+197 VFRSNGMESL

-257 QLWISNVSILAAL
+257 QLWIPNVSILAAL

-287 TMQKSRY
+287 TVQKSRY

-317 TGKADFIETL
+317 TGKADFIEAL
-327 PVSHVVLSVTFVAI
+327 PASHVVLSVTFVAI
-341 FATFIRDMLH
+341 FVTFIRDMLH
-351 GGLRDYHLALVGLV
+351 GGSRDYHLALVGMV

-384 SGLFIGIGLVILLSL
+384 SGLFIGIGLVILLFL
-399 NIIRTVRSVRNL
+399 NLIRTVRSVRNL

-447 YTKGHSQRVAD
+447 YTNGHSQRVAD

-546 PEGIAGE
+546 PEGLSGE

-601 IAQLFVRL
+601 IAELFVRL

-627 SKIDHYESETTK
+627 SKMDHYESETTK

-660 TGLSVRSKGEILIAQ
+660 TGLPVRSKGEILIAQ

-805 MFYHEMQ
+805 MFYHDMP
-812 LDHGMSGT
+812 LDRGMSGT

-828 KALRQSGSYSGA
+828 KALQQSGSYTGA

-875 FPDRMMYIEHIE
+875 FPDRMIYIEHIE

-922 QEDQIANVMD
+922 QEDRIANVMD

-957 ETED
+957 KTED

>member
-1 MYRQVASD
+1 MKREETY
-9 RAKKHVRVGE
+9 AKGSIQ
-19 ELAMERREMY
+19 
-29 ANGRIPRI
+29 RIV
-37 IFYIAMIAILVVFIA
+37 FYIVMVAILIVFVA
-52 AEIVYPSERAETS
+52 AEIVYPGEYGGAS
-65 QEKNLK
+65 QEKNLI
-71 YHGTFMWE
+71 YHGVFVWE
-79 KEDGTQEKIAVP
+79 KTDGTREKIKVP
-91 GKYEVP
+91 GQYEVP

-105 TTFPNN
+105 TTFPDN
-111 YKDTSIAI
+111 YKATSIAI

-133 LRTEYDTANTRPF
+133 LRTEYDTAGTRPF

-163 AGRELKIELTSNTAN
+163 AGRELKIELTSNTTN
-178 YSGVVNPVYSGDQ
+178 YSGVVNPVYSGDK

-197 IFRSNGMESL
+197 IFNDNKMESL
-207 IALFILFTGII
+207 IALFILFAGII

-238 LGWCMLMGAT
+238 LGWCMLIGAT

-275 MICPLGILLYVD
+275 MICPVGVLLYVD
-287 TMQKSRY
+287 TIQKNRY
-294 HRIYRWIELAACINF
+294 HKIYRWIELAACINF
-309 VVSVTLQL
+309 VVSIGLQL
-317 TGKADFIETL
+317 TGRADFIETL
-327 PVSHVVLSVTFVAI
+327 PASHVILSVTFVAI
-341 FATFIRDMLH
+341 LITFIKDIFH
-351 GGLRDYHLALVGLV
+351 GKSREYHLVLIGIV
-365 IALVSALIEMVSV
+365 IALLSALIEMASV

-384 SGLFIGIGLVILLSL
+384 SGIFIGIGLVILLFL
-399 NIIRTVRSVRNL
+399 NLIRTVRIVRNL
-411 ERLRQKKELE
+411 EHIRQKKELE

-447 YTKGHSQRVAD
+447 YTNGHSQRVAD

-546 PEGIAGE
+546 PEGLSGE
-553 EIPIEA
+553 EIPVEA

-577 RNALEKEKIIEEL
+577 RNALEKDQIIEEF
-590 ESCSGTQFDPV
+590 ERGSGTQFDPA
-601 IAQLFVRL
+601 IAQLVVRL

-622 EPIGE
+622 ESIGE
-627 SKIDHYESETTK
+627 SRMDNYESETTK

-647 MQSQEDSDSYDFL
+647 MQSQEDSDNYDFL
-660 TGLSVRSKGEILIAQ
+660 TGLPVRSKGEILIAQ

-692 KKLNDVYG
+692 KRVNDVYG

-812 LDHGMSGT
+812 LDRGMSGT

-860 RYRHKCYLVMVTMET
+860 RYRHKCFLIMVTMET
-875 FPDRMMYIEHIE
+875 LTDRMMYIEHIE
-887 EALGCMENAI
+887 EALGCMEQAV
-897 REKIRKVDVCTRFSS
+897 RGKIRKVDVCTRFSS

-922 QEDQIANVMD
+922 QENQIENVMN
-932 RTFAQYNELYGK
+932 RIFTQYNELYGK
-944 DDFIPRYEYIPMV
+944 DDFIPRYDYIPM
-957 ETED
+957 EKAPKKDEK

>member
-1 MYRQVASD
+1 
-9 RAKKHVRVGE
+9 
-19 ELAMERREMY
+19 MERREMY

-65 QEKNLK
+65 QEKNLI
-71 YHGTFMWE
+71 YHGTFVWE

-105 TTFPNN
+105 TMFPNN
-111 YKDTSIAI
+111 YKDTAIAI

-178 YSGVVNPVYSGDQ
+178 YSGVVNPVYSGDK

-197 IFRSNGMESL
+197 VFRSNGMESL

-257 QLWISNVSILAAL
+257 QLWIPNVSILAAL

-287 TMQKSRY
+287 TVQKSRY

-327 PVSHVVLSVTFVAI
+327 PASHVVLSVTFVAI
-341 FATFIRDMLH
+341 FVTFIRDMLH
-351 GGLRDYHLALVGLV
+351 GGSRDYHLALVGMV

-384 SGLFIGIGLVILLSL
+384 SGLFIGTGLVILLFL
-399 NIIRTVRSVRNL
+399 NLIRTVRSVRNL

-447 YTKGHSQRVAD
+447 YTNGHSQRVAD

-546 PEGIAGE
+546 PEGLSGE

-601 IAQLFVRL
+601 IAELFVRL

-627 SKIDHYESETTK
+627 SKMDHYESETTK

-660 TGLSVRSKGEILIAQ
+660 TGLPVRSKGEILIAQ

-805 MFYHEMQ
+805 MFYHDMP
-812 LDHGMSGT
+812 LDRGMSGT

-828 KALRQSGSYSGA
+828 KALQQSGSYTGA

-875 FPDRMMYIEHIE
+875 FPDRMIYIEHIE

-922 QEDQIANVMD
+922 QEDRIANVMD

-957 ETED
+957 KTED

>member
-1 MYRQVASD
+1 
-9 RAKKHVRVGE
+9 
-19 ELAMERREMY
+19 MERREMY

-65 QEKNLK
+65 QEKNLI
-71 YHGTFMWE
+71 YHGTFVWE

-178 YSGVVNPVYSGDQ
+178 YSGVVNPVYSGDK

-197 IFRSNGMESL
+197 VFRSNGMESL

-257 QLWISNVSILAAL
+257 QLWIPNVSILAAL

-287 TMQKSRY
+287 TVQKSRY

-327 PVSHVVLSVTFVAI
+327 PASHVVLSVTFVAI
-341 FATFIRDMLH
+341 FVTFIRDMLR
-351 GGLRDYHLALVGLV
+351 GGSRGYHLALVGMV
-365 IALVSALIEMVSV
+365 IALVSVLIEMVSV

-384 SGLFIGIGLVILLSL
+384 SGLFIGTGLVILLFL
-399 NIIRTVRSVRNL
+399 NLIRTVRSVRNL

-447 YTKGHSQRVAD
+447 YTNGHSQRVAD

-517 ADILKDITLIEHV
+517 VDILKDITLIEHV

-601 IAQLFVRL
+601 IAELFVRL

-627 SKIDHYESETTK
+627 SKMDHYESETTK

-647 MQSQEDSDSYDFL
+647 IQSQEDSDSYDFL
-660 TGLSVRSKGEILIAQ
+660 TGLPVRSKGEILIAQ

-786 YREADKAL
+786 YMEADKAL

-805 MFYHEMQ
+805 MFYHDMP
-812 LDHGMSGT
+812 LDRGMSGT

-828 KALRQSGSYSGA
+828 KALQQSGSYTGA

-875 FPDRMMYIEHIE
+875 FPDRMIYIEHIE

-922 QEDQIANVMD
+922 QEDRIANVMD

-957 ETED
+957 EIED

>member
-1 MYRQVASD
+1 
-9 RAKKHVRVGE
+9 
-19 ELAMERREMY
+19 MERREMY

-65 QEKNLK
+65 QEKNLI
-71 YHGTFMWE
+71 YHGTFVWE

-178 YSGVVNPVYSGDQ
+178 YSGVVNPVYSGDK

-197 IFRSNGMESL
+197 VFRSNGMESL

-257 QLWISNVSILAAL
+257 QLWIPNVSILAAL

-287 TMQKSRY
+287 TVQKSRY

-317 TGKADFIETL
+317 TGKADFIEAL
-327 PVSHVVLSVTFVAI
+327 PASHVVLSVTFVAI
-341 FATFIRDMLH
+341 FVTFIRDMLH
-351 GGLRDYHLALVGLV
+351 GGSRDYHLALVGMV

-384 SGLFIGIGLVILLSL
+384 SGLFIGTGLVILLFL
-399 NIIRTVRSVRNL
+399 NLIRTVRSVRNL

-447 YTKGHSQRVAD
+447 YTNGHSQRVAD

-546 PEGIAGE
+546 PEGLSGE

-601 IAQLFVRL
+601 IAELFVRL

-627 SKIDHYESETTK
+627 SKMDHYESETTK

-660 TGLSVRSKGEILIAQ
+660 TGLPVRSKGEILIAQ

-805 MFYHEMQ
+805 MFYHDMP
-812 LDHGMSGT
+812 LDRGMSGT

-828 KALRQSGSYSGA
+828 KALQQSGSYTGA

-875 FPDRMMYIEHIE
+875 FPDRMIYIEHIE

-922 QEDQIANVMD
+922 QEDRIANVMD

-944 DDFIPRYEYIPMV
+944 DDFIPRYEYIPMMK
-957 ETED
+957 TED

>member
-1 MYRQVASD
+1 
-9 RAKKHVRVGE
+9 
-19 ELAMERREMY
+19 MERREMY

-65 QEKNLK
+65 QEKNLI
-71 YHGTFMWE
+71 YHGTFVWE

-105 TTFPNN
+105 TMFPNN

-178 YSGVVNPVYSGDQ
+178 YSGVVNPVYSGDK

-197 IFRSNGMESL
+197 VFRSNGMESL

-257 QLWISNVSILAAL
+257 QLWIPNVSILAAL

-287 TMQKSRY
+287 TVQKSRY

-317 TGKADFIETL
+317 TGKADFIEAL
-327 PVSHVVLSVTFVAI
+327 PASHVVLSVTFVAI
-341 FATFIRDMLH
+341 FVTFIRDMLH
-351 GGLRDYHLALVGLV
+351 GGSRDYHLALAGMV

-384 SGLFIGIGLVILLSL
+384 SGLFIGTGLVILLFL
-399 NIIRTVRSVRNL
+399 NLIRTVRSVRNL

-447 YTKGHSQRVAD
+447 YTNGHSQRVAD

-546 PEGIAGE
+546 PEGLAGE

-601 IAQLFVRL
+601 IAELFVRL

-627 SKIDHYESETTK
+627 SKMDHYESETTK

-660 TGLSVRSKGEILIAQ
+660 TGLPVRSKGEILIAQ

-805 MFYHEMQ
+805 MFYHDMP
-812 LDHGMSGT
+812 LDRGMSGT

-828 KALRQSGSYSGA
+828 KALQQSGSYTGA

-875 FPDRMMYIEHIE
+875 FPDRMIYIEHIE

-922 QEDQIANVMD
+922 QEDRIANVMD

-957 ETED
+957 KTED

>member
-1 MYRQVASD
+1 
-9 RAKKHVRVGE
+9 
-19 ELAMERREMY
+19 MERREMY

-65 QEKNLK
+65 QEKNLI
-71 YHGTFMWE
+71 YHGTFVWE

-178 YSGVVNPVYSGDQ
+178 YSGVVNPVYSGDK

-197 IFRSNGMESL
+197 VFRSNGMESL

-257 QLWISNVSILAAL
+257 QLWIPNVSILAAL

-287 TMQKSRY
+287 TVQKSRY

-317 TGKADFIETL
+317 TGKADFIEAL
-327 PVSHVVLSVTFVAI
+327 PASHVVLSVTFVAI
-341 FATFIRDMLH
+341 FVTFIRDMLR
-351 GGLRDYHLALVGLV
+351 GGSRGYHLALVGMV
-365 IALVSALIEMVSV
+365 IALVSVLIEMVSV

-384 SGLFIGIGLVILLSL
+384 SGLFIGTGLVILLFL
-399 NIIRTVRSVRNL
+399 NLIRTVRSVRNL

-447 YTKGHSQRVAD
+447 YTNGHSQRVAD

-517 ADILKDITLIEHV
+517 VDILKDITLIEHV

-546 PEGIAGE
+546 PEGLSGE

-601 IAQLFVRL
+601 IAELFVRL

-627 SKIDHYESETTK
+627 SKMDHYESETTK

-647 MQSQEDSDSYDFL
+647 IQSQEDSDSYDFL
-660 TGLSVRSKGEILIAQ
+660 TGLPVRSKGEILIAQ

-805 MFYHEMQ
+805 MFYHDMP
-812 LDHGMSGT
+812 LDRGMSGT

-828 KALRQSGSYSGA
+828 KALQQSGSYTGA

-875 FPDRMMYIEHIE
+875 FPDRMIYIEHIE

-922 QEDQIANVMD
+922 QEDRIANVMD

-957 ETED
+957 KTED

>member
-1 MYRQVASD
+1 
-9 RAKKHVRVGE
+9 
-19 ELAMERREMY
+19 MERREMY

-65 QEKNLK
+65 QEKNLI
-71 YHGTFMWE
+71 YHGTFVWE

-105 TTFPNN
+105 TMFPNN

-178 YSGVVNPVYSGDQ
+178 YSGVVNPVYSGDK

-197 IFRSNGMESL
+197 VFRSNGMESL

-257 QLWISNVSILAAL
+257 QLWIPNVSILAAL

-287 TMQKSRY
+287 TVQKSRY

-327 PVSHVVLSVTFVAI
+327 PASHVVLSVTFVAI
-341 FATFIRDMLH
+341 FVTFIRDMLH
-351 GGLRDYHLALVGLV
+351 GGSRDYHLALVGMV

-384 SGLFIGIGLVILLSL
+384 SGLFIGTGLVILLFL
-399 NIIRTVRSVRNL
+399 NLIRTVRSVRNL

-447 YTKGHSQRVAD
+447 YTNGHSQRVAD

-517 ADILKDITLIEHV
+517 VDILKDITLIEHV

-601 IAQLFVRL
+601 IAELFVRL

-627 SKIDHYESETTK
+627 SKMDHYESETTK

-660 TGLSVRSKGEILIAQ
+660 TGLPVRSKGEILIAQ

-805 MFYHEMQ
+805 MFYHDMP
-812 LDHGMSGT
+812 LDRGMSGT

-828 KALRQSGSYSGA
+828 KALQQSGSYTGA

-875 FPDRMMYIEHIE
+875 FPDRMIYIEHIE

-922 QEDQIANVMD
+922 QEDRIANVMD

-957 ETED
+957 KTED

>member
-1 MYRQVASD
+1 
-9 RAKKHVRVGE
+9 
-19 ELAMERREMY
+19 MERREMY

-65 QEKNLK
+65 QEKNLI
-71 YHGTFMWE
+71 YHGTFVWE

-178 YSGVVNPVYSGDQ
+178 YSGVVNPVYSGDK

-197 IFRSNGMESL
+197 VFRSNGMESL

-257 QLWISNVSILAAL
+257 QLWIPNVSILAAL

-287 TMQKSRY
+287 TVQKSRY

-327 PVSHVVLSVTFVAI
+327 PASHVVLSVTFVAI
-341 FATFIRDMLH
+341 FVTFIRDMLH
-351 GGLRDYHLALVGLV
+351 GGSRDYHLALAGMV

-384 SGLFIGIGLVILLSL
+384 SGLFIGTGLVILLFL
-399 NIIRTVRSVRNL
+399 NLIRTVRSVRNL

-447 YTKGHSQRVAD
+447 YTNGHSQRVAD

-512 HTLIG
+512 HT
-517 ADILKDITLIEHV
+517 V
-530 AEVAH
+530 
-535 YHHERYDGTGY
+535 YD
-546 PEGIAGE
+546 
-553 EIPIEA
+553 
-559 RIVAVADSYDAM
+559 
-571 NSKRIY
+571 
-577 RNALEKEKIIEEL
+577 
-590 ESCSGTQFDPV
+590 
-601 IAQLFVRL
+601 
-609 IREGKVDT
+609 
-617 ALLPA
+617 LL
-622 EPIGE
+622 
-627 SKIDHYESETTK
+627 T
-639 FISDIMST
+639 
-647 MQSQEDSDSYDFL
+647 
-660 TGLSVRSKGEILIAQ
+660 
-675 MMQEHDGGLV
+675 
-685 FVDMDNL
+685 
-692 KKLNDVYG
+692 
-700 HKAGDRALKLLGN
+700 
-713 ILKDAGDNSIAC
+713 
-725 RLGGDEFLLFLPD
+725 
-738 YSKDEIHACV
+738 
-748 KHIFFEFAKAKE
+748 
-760 DDVELRC
+760 
-767 ADLSAGMS
+767 
-775 LSTNGA
+775 
-781 TFEKC
+781 
-786 YREADKAL
+786 
-794 YFVKQNGKGNY
+794 
-805 MFYHEMQ
+805 
-812 LDHGMSGT
+812 
-820 GKDLELVA
+820 
-828 KALRQSGSYSGA
+828 
-840 LDLDYR
+840 
-846 AFAKVYEYV
+846 
-855 NSLGE
+855 
-860 RYRHKCYLVMVTMET
+860 
-875 FPDRMMYIEHIE
+875 
-887 EALGCMENAI
+887 
-897 REKIRKVDVCTRFSS
+897 
-912 MQYLIILFEA
+912 
-922 QEDQIANVMD
+922 
-932 RTFAQYNELYGK
+932 
-944 DDFIPRYEYIPMV
+944 
-957 ETED
+957 

>member
-1 MYRQVASD
+1 
-9 RAKKHVRVGE
+9 
-19 ELAMERREMY
+19 MERREMY

-65 QEKNLK
+65 QEKNLI
-71 YHGTFMWE
+71 YHGTFVWE

-178 YSGVVNPVYSGDQ
+178 YSGVVNPVYSGDK

-197 IFRSNGMESL
+197 VFRSNGMESL

-257 QLWISNVSILAAL
+257 QLWIPNVSILAAL

-287 TMQKSRY
+287 TVQKSRY

-327 PVSHVVLSVTFVAI
+327 PASHVVLSVTFVAI
-341 FATFIRDMLH
+341 FVTFIRDMLH
-351 GGLRDYHLALVGLV
+351 GGSRDYHLALVGMV

-384 SGLFIGIGLVILLSL
+384 SGLFIGIGLVILLFL
-399 NIIRTVRSVRNL
+399 NLIRTVRSVRNL

-434 IKTLSVTVETKNV
+434 IKTISVTVETKNV
-447 YTKGHSQRVAD
+447 YTNGHSQRVAD

-546 PEGIAGE
+546 PEGLSGE

-601 IAQLFVRL
+601 IAELFVRL

-627 SKIDHYESETTK
+627 SKMDHYESETTK

-660 TGLSVRSKGEILIAQ
+660 TGLPVRSKGEILIAQ

-805 MFYHEMQ
+805 MFYHDMP
-812 LDHGMSGT
+812 LDRGMSGT

-828 KALRQSGSYSGA
+828 KALQQSGSYTGA

-875 FPDRMMYIEHIE
+875 FPDRMIYIEHIE

-922 QEDQIANVMD
+922 QEDRIANVMD

-957 ETED
+957 KTED

>member
-1 MYRQVASD
+1 
-9 RAKKHVRVGE
+9 
-19 ELAMERREMY
+19 MERREMY

-65 QEKNLK
+65 QEKNLI
-71 YHGTFMWE
+71 YHGTFVWE

-105 TTFPNN
+105 TMFPNN

-178 YSGVVNPVYSGDQ
+178 YSGVVNPVYSGDK

-197 IFRSNGMESL
+197 VFRSNGMESL

-257 QLWISNVSILAAL
+257 QLWIPNVSILAAL

-287 TMQKSRY
+287 TVQKSRY

-327 PVSHVVLSVTFVAI
+327 PASHVVLSVTFVAI
-341 FATFIRDMLH
+341 FVTFIRDMLH
-351 GGLRDYHLALVGLV
+351 GGSRDYHLALVGMV

-384 SGLFIGIGLVILLSL
+384 SGLFIGTGLVILLFL
-399 NIIRTVRSVRNL
+399 NLIRTVRSVRNL

-447 YTKGHSQRVAD
+447 YTNGHSQRVAD

-546 PEGIAGE
+546 PEGLSGE

-601 IAQLFVRL
+601 IAELFVRL

-627 SKIDHYESETTK
+627 SKMDHYESETTK

-660 TGLSVRSKGEILIAQ
+660 TGLPVRSKGEILIAQ

-786 YREADKAL
+786 YMEADKAL

-805 MFYHEMQ
+805 MFYHDMP
-812 LDHGMSGT
+812 LDRGMSGT

-828 KALRQSGSYSGA
+828 KALQQSGSYTGA

-875 FPDRMMYIEHIE
+875 FPDRMIYIEHIE

-922 QEDQIANVMD
+922 QEDRIANVMD

-944 DDFIPRYEYIPMV
+944 DDFIPRYEYIPMMK
-957 ETED
+957 TED

>member
-1 MYRQVASD
+1 
-9 RAKKHVRVGE
+9 
-19 ELAMERREMY
+19 MERREMY

-65 QEKNLK
+65 QEKNLI
-71 YHGTFMWE
+71 YHGTFVWE

-105 TTFPNN
+105 TMFPNN

-178 YSGVVNPVYSGDQ
+178 YSGVVNPVYSGDK

-197 IFRSNGMESL
+197 VFRSNGMESL

-257 QLWISNVSILAAL
+257 QLWMPNVSILAAL

-287 TMQKSRY
+287 TVQKSRY

-327 PVSHVVLSVTFVAI
+327 PASHVVLSVTFVAI
-341 FATFIRDMLH
+341 FVTFIRDMLR
-351 GGLRDYHLALVGLV
+351 GGSRGYHLALVGMV
-365 IALVSALIEMVSV
+365 IALVSVLIEMVSV

-384 SGLFIGIGLVILLSL
+384 SGLFIGIGLVILLFL
-399 NIIRTVRSVRNL
+399 NLIRTVRSVRNL

-447 YTKGHSQRVAD
+447 YTNGHSQRVAD

-517 ADILKDITLIEHV
+517 VDILKDITLIEHV

-546 PEGIAGE
+546 PEGLSGE

-601 IAQLFVRL
+601 IAELFVRL

-627 SKIDHYESETTK
+627 SKMDHYESETTK

-647 MQSQEDSDSYDFL
+647 IQSQEDSDSYDFL
-660 TGLSVRSKGEILIAQ
+660 TGLPVRSKGEILIAQ

-805 MFYHEMQ
+805 MFYHDMP
-812 LDHGMSGT
+812 LDRGMSGT

-828 KALRQSGSYSGA
+828 KALQQSGSYTGA

-875 FPDRMMYIEHIE
+875 FPDRMIYIEHIE

-922 QEDQIANVMD
+922 QEDRIANVMD

-957 ETED
+957 KTED

>member
-1 MYRQVASD
+1 
-9 RAKKHVRVGE
+9 
-19 ELAMERREMY
+19 MERREMY

-65 QEKNLK
+65 QEKNLI
-71 YHGTFMWE
+71 YHGTFVWE

-105 TTFPNN
+105 TMFPNN

-178 YSGVVNPVYSGDQ
+178 YSGVVNPVYSGDK

-197 IFRSNGMESL
+197 VFRSNGMESL

-257 QLWISNVSILAAL
+257 QLWIPNVSILAAL

-287 TMQKSRY
+287 TVQKSRY

-327 PVSHVVLSVTFVAI
+327 PASHVVLSVTFVAI
-341 FATFIRDMLH
+341 FVTFIRDMLH
-351 GGLRDYHLALVGLV
+351 GGSRDYHLALVGMV

-384 SGLFIGIGLVILLSL
+384 SGLFIGTGLVILLFL
-399 NIIRTVRSVRNL
+399 NLIRTGRSVRNL

-447 YTKGHSQRVAD
+447 YTNGHSQRVAD

-546 PEGIAGE
+546 PEGLSGE

-601 IAQLFVRL
+601 IAELFVRL

-627 SKIDHYESETTK
+627 SKMDHYESETTK

-660 TGLSVRSKGEILIAQ
+660 TGLPVRSKGEILIAQ

-786 YREADKAL
+786 YMEADKAL

-805 MFYHEMQ
+805 MFYHDMP
-812 LDHGMSGT
+812 LDRGMSGT

-828 KALRQSGSYSGA
+828 KALQQSGSYTGA

-875 FPDRMMYIEHIE
+875 FPDRMIYIEHIE

-922 QEDQIANVMD
+922 QEDRIANVMD

-957 ETED
+957 KTED

>member
-1 MYRQVASD
+1 
-9 RAKKHVRVGE
+9 
-19 ELAMERREMY
+19 MERREMY

-65 QEKNLK
+65 QEKNLI
-71 YHGTFMWE
+71 YHGTFVWE

-105 TTFPNN
+105 TMFPNN

-178 YSGVVNPVYSGDQ
+178 YSGVVNPVYSGDK

-197 IFRSNGMESL
+197 VFRSNGMESL

-257 QLWISNVSILAAL
+257 QLWIPNVSILAAL

-287 TMQKSRY
+287 TVQKSRY

-317 TGKADFIETL
+317 TGKADFIEAL
-327 PVSHVVLSVTFVAI
+327 PASHVVLSVTFVAI
-341 FATFIRDMLH
+341 FVTFIRDMLH
-351 GGLRDYHLALVGLV
+351 GGSRGYHLALVGMV

-384 SGLFIGIGLVILLSL
+384 SGLFIGTGLVILLFL
-399 NIIRTVRSVRNL
+399 NLIRTVRSVRNL

-447 YTKGHSQRVAD
+447 YTNGHSQRVAD

-601 IAQLFVRL
+601 IAELFVRL

-627 SKIDHYESETTK
+627 SKMDHYESETTK

-660 TGLSVRSKGEILIAQ
+660 TGLPVRSKGEILIAQ

-805 MFYHEMQ
+805 MFYHDMP
-812 LDHGMSGT
+812 LDRGMSGT

-828 KALRQSGSYSGA
+828 KALQQSGSYTGA

-875 FPDRMMYIEHIE
+875 FPDRMIYIEHIE

-922 QEDQIANVMD
+922 QEDRIANVMD

-957 ETED
+957 KTED